1 MKLNINKSL
10 ITKQIFAI
18 VLFFVFCFLFQF
30 EGILAI
36 GVGAKPSFLD
46 LELKVG
52 QSKETK
58 ILVYNIS
65 KEAGIFQVFPD
76 ELNDW
81 IKVEPNNF
89 RLEAGE
95 NKEVKINILAKEEGK
110 KAINLSISA
119 KPLDRQNFSVNPG
132 LKIPL
137 SLNVTGKYRL
147 FLASISEIFSEKNLP
162 KLSIGILI
170 IILNIFFLKKYLKNR
185 KRVTISSNNLPNI

>member
-1 MKLNINKSL
+1 MKLKINNKSL
-10 ITKQIFAI
+10 VI
-18 VLFFVFCFLFQF
+18 LFFVFYFLFQL

-36 GVGAKPSFLD
+36 GVGAKPSSLD

-65 KEAGIFQVFPD
+65 NEAGIFQIFPD

-81 IKVEPNNF
+81 IKIEPNNF

-137 SLNVTGKYRL
+137 NLNVIGKYGL
-147 FLASISEIFSEKNLP
+147 FMASISEIFNGKNLP
-162 KLSIGILI
+162 KLGIGILA
-170 IILNIFFLKKYLKNR
+170 IILIIFFLTKYLNNR
-185 KRVTISSNNLPNI
+185 KKIIAFLK